1 MGRPSLSSGDGS
13 GAPAFP
19 LAAAVGILIPMKIL
33 IIGGAGYIGSHVA
46 REFLDSGHE
55 VTVFDNLSTGTRKNL
70 FREERFIKGDVLDC
84 RAVRKA
90 MKGQEAIVL
99 LAAAKAV
106 GESMVL
112 PQKYSLQNI
121 SGTVN
126 IINGALEAGIGKLI
140 FSSSA
145 AVYGAPKYLPIDEK
159 HPLDPENYYGFT
171 KVEIE
176 RILGW
181 HDRIKGMRYAALRY
195 FNAAGYDPKGRV
207 VGLEKEPA
215 NLIPRVMEVAVGLKP
230 KLQVFG
236 NDYPTPD
243 GTCIRDYVHVSDL
256 ARGHV
261 AALEYIV
268 KNDKSLTV
276 NLGTGKGLSVLAIIE
291 EARRVSGRPIPAE
304 IVGRRPGDPDCLYAS
319 SDLAK
324 DLLGWEARDSDLAT
338 LISST
343 WQVYKKLI

>member
-1 MGRPSLSSGDGS
+1 
-13 GAPAFP
+13 
-19 LAAAVGILIPMKIL
+19 MKIL
-33 IIGGAGYIGSHVA
+33 IVGGAGYIGSHVA

-55 VTVFDNLSTGTRKNL
+55 VTVFDNLSTGTRENL
-70 FREERFIKGDVLDC
+70 FREERFVKGDILDY
-84 RAVRKA
+84 RAILKA
-90 MKGQEAIVL
+90 MKGQDAIVL

-126 IINGALEAGIGKLI
+126 IINGAIEAGIGKLI

-181 HDRIKGMRYAALRY
+181 HDRIKGMRFAALRY
-195 FNAAGYDPKGRV
+195 FNAAGYDPKGRIH
-207 VGLEKEPA
+207 GLEREPA
-215 NLIPRVMEVAVGLKP
+215 NLIPRVMEVAVGQKP
-230 KLQVFG
+230 KLQIFG

-243 GTCIRDYVHVSDL
+243 GTCVRDYIHVSDL

-261 AALEYIV
+261 AAFDYISRS
-268 KNDKSLTV
+268 DKSLTV
-276 NLGTGKGLSVLAIIE
+276 NLGTGKGLSVLAIVE
-291 EARRVSGRPIPAE
+291 ESRRVTGKAIPAE

-319 SDLAK
+319 SALAK
-324 DLLGWEARDSDLAT
+324 ELLGWEARYSDLGT
-338 LISST
+338 LIGST
-343 WQVYKKLI
+343 WEAYRRHI